1 MDAFFFVEVALLLG
15 PPITFVLVARI
26 SPRLRRRLV
35 VACAAWFFILV
46 AGSVLGFRLAPRPLG
61 AIAASVGL
69 GAFWVIVWG
78 GRPKSDAVWWYKAPY
93 WIGVPAVLVLN
104 YFVATAG
111 VLGLGFATEASRPHA
126 RVRLSPTV
134 VVYAFRVGGPS
145 IDFNGYEVQVRRT
158 IPVIGLLEQ
167 LSETRGYA
175 RTAPGEMTP
184 PTFTLSDREDAIE
197 ILVSVGDWAGDAY
210 SAPDTIRLD

>member
-1 MDAFFFVEVALLLG
+1 M
-15 PPITFVLVARI
+15 
-26 SPRLRRRLV
+26 
-35 VACAAWFFILV
+35 
-46 AGSVLGFRLAPRPLG
+46 
-61 AIAASVGL
+61 
-69 GAFWVIVWG
+69 
-78 GRPKSDAVWWYKAPY
+78 
-93 WIGVPAVLVLN
+93 
-104 YFVATAG
+104 
-111 VLGLGFATEASRPHA
+111 
-126 RVRLSPTV
+126 
-134 VVYAFRVGGPS
+134 
-145 IDFNGYEVQVRRT
+145 EVQVRRT